1 MKNVQMAISWNF
13 YSLNRPNILMMEQLY
28 VMLVDKKLIMNKV
41 SSIAM
46 IVEKIMI
53 GRAKSSSIQKLS

>member
-1 MKNVQMAISWNF
+1 
-13 YSLNRPNILMMEQLY
+13 MMEQLY